1 MPEACRCKCGS
12 ESWKIFAGYIK
23 CVNCGEEYN
32 LPDYFIYSHTFID
45 ISKFNQER
53 NKEKQN
59 GVINFSKTA
68 G

>member
-53 NKEKQN
+53 NKEK
-59 GVINFSKTA
+59 
-68 G
+68 